1 MCQHFSFQIRK
12 FNKLAKTDYPIM
24 MTQEEY
30 LKERVE
36 DQISWYDKKSGNNKR
51 WFHKVS
57 LGV

>member
-1 MCQHFSFQIRK
+1 
-12 FNKLAKTDYPIM
+12 
-24 MTQEEY
+24 MTEEEY